1 MAVYLVVAKAVGAA
15 ERNDLLTV
23 SVAKVAWRGLEMV
36 IPFHSVGQGL
46 AAFPAPDHTLLLVF
60 EVVIEM
66 FVSVI
71 ERLATRYTPEHKLLG
86 AEIMIRLG
94 TLSVARFHLLSS
106 PMTVGGMNVFEL
118 SREFV
123 IIHYLVDGFLFGN
136 NGWSR
141 LLFTSAI
148 TKIPLFGNVLQVS
161 ELPLEVL
168 FLQRWDRDAV
178 GFTRFSGFGIA
189 RRGWRH
195 SRM

>member
-1 MAVYLVVAKAVGAA
+1 
-15 ERNDLLTV
+15 
-23 SVAKVAWRGLEMV
+23 MV
-36 IPFHSVGQGL
+36 NPFHSVGEGL
-46 AAFPAPDHTLLLVF
+46 VAFSAPDHTLLLVF

-66 FVSVI
+66 FVNVI
-71 ERLATRYTPEHKLLG
+71 ESLATRYTPEHKLLW

-94 TLSVARFHLLSS
+94 TLSVGRFHLLSS

-123 IIHYLVDGFLFGN
+123 IMHYLVDGFLFRN

-148 TKIPLFGNVLQVS
+148 AKIALFGNVLQVS

-168 FLQRWDRDAV
+168 FLQR
-178 GFTRFSGFGIA
+178 
-189 RRGWRH
+189 
-195 SRM
+195 